1 VKFLND
7 ALSCSLRLLSL
18 SEVYRPG
25 RSISTSFRLWRS
37 MVYSRVG
44 KLVQL
49 WSRHKPIEGLPNWI
63 QVLFTQNVNR
73 AAKNKVTLLLSV
85 KDNYHH
91 CRQQPQRMR
100 TQRKQRSEPEAT
112 SITTALC
119 NQRNTSGRLINHL
132 TTSLLQKTKTP
143 ANAKP
148 AVCTV
153 RTNPVKNQ
161 LSHKMI
167 HSNWNTANPKL
178 FHI

>member
-1 VKFLND
+1 MPCH
-7 ALSCSLRLLSL
+7 ALSGCCLCQRCTDQVAAFQHRLGCEEVWSIYEWANLFNYGVVINLSKDYQTESRFYLRKMLTEL
-18 SEVYRPG
+18 
-25 RSISTSFRLWRS
+25 
-37 MVYSRVG
+37 
-44 KLVQL
+44 
-49 WSRHKPIEGLPNWI
+49 
-63 QVLFTQNVNR
+63 QN
-73 AAKNKVTLLLSV
+73 NKVTLLLSV

-91 CRQQPQRMR
+91 CRQRPQRMR
-100 TQRKQRSEPEAT
+100 TQRKQRSDPEAT

-119 NQRNTSGRLINHL
+119 NQRNTSGRLVNHL

-143 ANAKP
+143 TNAKP

-167 HSNWNTANPKL
+167 HSNWNRANPKL